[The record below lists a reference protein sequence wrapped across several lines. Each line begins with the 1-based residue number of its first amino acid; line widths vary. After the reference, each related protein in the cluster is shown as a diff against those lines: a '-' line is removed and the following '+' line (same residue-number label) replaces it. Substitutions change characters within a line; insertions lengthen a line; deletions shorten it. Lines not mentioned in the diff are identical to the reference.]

1 MPSVLP
7 ASRTPAVRGAGAR
20 GRAGRAVVVAAL
32 GLSLAGCGPPA
43 PAPAAPTPPAAAE
56 PAAPSATGP
65 AGAPT
70 ASPDAAVC
78 ADYRDRGSL
87 LRETTDA
94 IQEGPVLPAGV
105 GLVLLGVRQT
115 ALTPGVQD
123 PALAAAQA
131 ELVAAIDD
139 LDAQGRTLIGP
150 DGDAARDAVR
160 LDAAR
165 ILRALTE
172 VERLCGAPPA

>member
-7 ASRTPAVRGAGAR
+7 APRTPADRGAGAR
-20 GRAGRAVVVAAL
+20 GRAGRLVVAAAL
-32 GLSLAGCGPPA
+32 GLALAGCSTPA
-43 PAPAAPTPPAAAE
+43 PAPPAPAAE
-56 PAAPSATGP
+56 PAAPSSTGP
-65 AGAPT
+65 AAAPT

-94 IQEGPVLPAGV
+94 IQEMPVLPAGV

-172 VERLCGAPPA
+172 VERLCGAPPS

>member
-43 PAPAAPTPPAAAE
+43 PAPPAPAEPPA
-56 PAAPSATGP
+56 PSRTGP
-65 AGAPT
+65 AGAPP

-165 ILRALTE
+165 IQRALAE
-172 VERLCGAPPA
+172 VERLCGAPPS

>member
-7 ASRTPAVRGAGAR
+7 ASRPPADRGAGAR
-20 GRAGRAVVVAAL
+20 GRTGRLVVAAAL
-32 GLSLAGCGPPA
+32 GLSLAGCSTPAPAPPA
-43 PAPAAPTPPAAAE
+43 PAPPVAAE
-56 PAAPSATGP
+56 PAAPSSTGP
-65 AGAPT
+65 AA

-94 IQEGPVLPAGV
+94 IQEMPVLPAGV

-123 PALAAAQA
+123 PDLAAAQA

-139 LDAQGRTLIGP
+139 LDAQGRTLVGP

-172 VERLCGAPPA
+172 VERLCGAPPT

>member
-7 ASRTPAVRGAGAR
+7 APRTPADRGAGAR
-20 GRAGRAVVVAAL
+20 GRAGRLVVAAAL
-32 GLSLAGCGPPA
+32 GLALAGCSTPA
-43 PAPAAPTPPAAAE
+43 PAPTAPAE
-56 PAAPSATGP
+56 PAAPSSTGP

-94 IQEGPVLPAGV
+94 IQEMPVLPAGV